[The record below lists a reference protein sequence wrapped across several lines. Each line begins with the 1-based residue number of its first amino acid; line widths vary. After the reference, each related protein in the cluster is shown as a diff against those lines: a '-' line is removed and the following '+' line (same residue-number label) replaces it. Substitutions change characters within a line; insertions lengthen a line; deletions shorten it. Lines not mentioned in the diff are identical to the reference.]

1 MPQATRRLYLS
12 VALLMAALTILRVAA
27 VRAQS
32 ADLYPPDQWYA
43 QYWENT
49 SLSGAPASTGN
60 TAAVNYRWGFGRPL
74 EGQDTFSVRWTR
86 QAWFP
91 QSVQRFVATMDDG
104 MRVWIDDQLVIDAW
118 GMSAEHVVSKDV
130 PISAGWH
137 NVRVDYQDLGG
148 TATAILD
155 WSPISGGNTYP
166 NWKGEYFNNASFLGA
181 PVVVRDDAFL
191 DFSWGYGS
199 AALNLPAD
207 NFSARWT
214 RTFNGIPGQYRL
226 SLTSDDG
233 ARLYV
238 NGQLVIDNW
247 AVQAARTRSA
257 DYWFGGADR
266 LRVEYFE
273 ATGTASLRVNIIPV
287 PGGEG
292 LLPPTPTPVPPA
304 STPVPPATGD
314 TVTCAVLPTASQ
326 GVVIS
331 ARPLNVR
338 AAPGTGSTLIAQL
351 QPCSQPLLTGNRSS
365 DGLWAEILTDN
376 GQIGW
381 VLRQYLQTVGDA
393 GEGVG

>member
-1 MPQATRRLYLS
+1 MRQTTWRACLLA
-12 VALLMAALTILRVAA
+12 ALLIATLVTIGAAT

-32 ADLYPPDQWYA
+32 AGPYPPGQWYA

-49 SLSGAPASTGN
+49 TLSGAPVESGP
-60 TAAVNYRWGFGRPL
+60 TAAVNYRWGLGRPL

-104 MRVWIDDQLVIDAW
+104 MRLWVDDQLIIDAW
-118 GMSAEHVVSKDV
+118 GMSAEHTVSRDV
-130 PISAGWH
+130 PLSAGMH
-137 NVRVDYQDLGG
+137 RIRVDYQDLGG

-166 NWKGEYFNNASFLGA
+166 NWKGEYFNNASLSGT

-238 NGQLVIDNW
+238 NEQLVIDNW
-247 AVQAARTRSA
+247 AVQAARTRSV

-273 ATGTASLRVNIIPV
+273 ATGTASLHVNIIPV

-292 LLPPTPTPVPPA
+292 LLPPTPTPTPP
-304 STPVPPATGD
+304 TTGD
-314 TVTCAVLPTASQ
+314 TVTCPVLPTASQ

-338 AAPGTGSTLIAQL
+338 AAPGTGSALIAQL
-351 QPCSQPLLTGNRSS
+351 QPCSQPLLTGNHSS
-365 DGLWAEILTDN
+365 DGLWAEVLTSD

>member
-1 MPQATRRLYLS
+1 MRQAIRRTYLS
-12 VALLMAALTILRVAA
+12 AALLIAALAVLGVA
-27 VRAQS
+27 VVSAQS
-32 ADLYPPDQWYA
+32 DGQYPTDQWYA
-43 QYWENT
+43 QFWENT
-49 SLSGAPASTGN
+49 GLNGEPASSGFTN
-60 TAAVNYRWGFGRPL
+60 AINYRWGLGRPL

-86 QAWFP
+86 SAWFP
-91 QSVQRFVATMDDG
+91 AGVHRFVATMDDG
-104 MRVWIDDQLVIDAW
+104 MRVWVDDVLILDAW

-130 PISAGWH
+130 PIGEGWH
-137 NVRVDYQDLGG
+137 NIRVDYQDLGG

-155 WSPISGGNTYP
+155 WSPVSGGNTYP
-166 NWKGEYFNNASFLGA
+166 NWKGEYFSNASLSGA
-181 PVVVRDDAFL
+181 PAVVRDDRYL
-191 DFSWGYGS
+191 DFSWGFGS

-214 RTFNGIPGQYRL
+214 HTFNGVPGQYRL
-226 SLTSDDG
+226 DLTSDDG

-238 NGQLVIDNW
+238 NDQLVIDNW
-247 AVQAARTRSA
+247 GVQASARRSA
-257 DYWFGGADR
+257 DYWFAGPAN

-273 ATGTASLRVNIIPV
+273 ATGVASLRLDIVPV
-287 PGGEG
+287 AGGEG
-292 LLPPTPTPVPPA
+292 LLPPTPTPVPP
-304 STPVPPATGD
+304 PTGD

-338 AAPGTGSTLIAQL
+338 AAPGTGSALIAQL

-365 DGLWAEILTDN
+365 DDLWAEILTDN

-381 VLRQYLQTVGDA
+381 VLLQYLQTVGDA

>member
-1 MPQATRRLYLS
+1 MRYTAWRAALPA
-12 VALLMAALTILRVAA
+12 ALLIAALVTLCAA
-27 VRAQS
+27 SVRAQS
-32 ADLYPPDQWYA
+32 AVEYPTGTWSA
-43 QYWENT
+43 QFWENT
-49 SLSGAPASTGN
+49 ELSGPPASTSTTN
-60 TAAVNYRWGFGRPL
+60 SLHFRWGLGRPL

-86 QAWFP
+86 RSWFP
-91 QSVQRFVATMDDG
+91 GAVHRFVAAMDDG
-104 MRVWIDDQLVIDAW
+104 MRVWIDNQLIIDAW
-118 GMSAEHVVSKDV
+118 GMSAEHVVSTDV
-130 PISAGWH
+130 PLSEGWH
-137 NVRVDYQDLGG
+137 NVRVDYHDLGG
-148 TATAILD
+148 TATATLD
-155 WSPISGGNTYP
+155 WSPIAGGNTYP
-166 NWKGEYFNNASFLGA
+166 NWKGEYFANPSLAGA

-191 DFSWGYGS
+191 DFSWGFGS

-214 RTFNGIPGQYRL
+214 RTFNGVPGQYRL

-247 AVQAARTRSA
+247 GVQAARTKSV
-257 DYWFGGADR
+257 DYWFGGATP

-273 ATGTASLRVNIIPV
+273 AAGTASLRLDIIPV

-292 LLPPTPTPVPPA
+292 LLPPTPTP
-304 STPVPPATGD
+304 TPVPPMGD
-314 TVTCAVLPTASQ
+314 TVTCSVLPTASQ

-338 AAPGTGSTLIAQL
+338 AAPGTGSALITQL

-365 DGLWAEILTDN
+365 DGLWAEVLTDN

-393 GEGVG
+393 SEGVG